1 MDRYER
7 ENQFWDDVFG
17 KDPLRFPKGKESGNE
32 AFDRGLA
39 WLTEGAETVLDF
51 GCGSGTVL
59 FLCFRHGTRRHIGI
73 DLSSQAIEKAR
84 EKSRLAPGGE
94 YTFLCG
100 GTELLPQ
107 VDAASADA
115 AVLSNI
121 LDNLYPEDA
130 LFVLDEVKRILKP
143 GGRLL
148 IKLNPFLTQEQI
160 REYGLRQLDE
170 DLFDDGLI
178 LWNKPT
184 EVWDTLLSSR
194 FALYQYEEIWYEEQ
208 QQSNRLYRVIK
219 Q

>member
-1 MDRYER
+1 M
-7 ENQFWDDVFG
+7 
-17 KDPLRFPKGKESGNE
+17 
-32 AFDRGLA
+32 
-39 WLTEGAETVLDF
+39 
-51 GCGSGTVL
+51 
-59 FLCFRHGTRRHIGI
+59 
-73 DLSSQAIEKAR
+73 
-84 EKSRLAPGGE
+84 
-94 YTFLCG
+94 
-100 GTELLPQ
+100 
-107 VDAASADA
+107 
-115 AVLSNI
+115 
-121 LDNLYPEDA
+121 
-130 LFVLDEVKRILKP
+130 DEVKRILKP

-194 FALYQYEEIWYEEQ
+194 FALYQYEEIWYEEH